1 MSILLFALITL
12 SFRDPQGTIFVGATC
27 DLTLPMSSK
36 LRFQFLFLRRHYPDQ
51 VLGYDLSLFV
61 DVALDNLFRH
71 PLIEICCEGS
81 ANFAAC
87 KIKVN
92 EINGIDIKSF
102 G

>member
-1 MSILLFALITL
+1 MSVFSFPLSALTTL

-51 VLGYDLSLFV
+51 VLGYDLSLC
-61 DVALDNLFRH
+61 AASADNFRH
-71 PLIEICCEGS
+71 PVIEICREGS

-92 EINGIDIKSF
+92 EINGIDIK
-102 G
+102 